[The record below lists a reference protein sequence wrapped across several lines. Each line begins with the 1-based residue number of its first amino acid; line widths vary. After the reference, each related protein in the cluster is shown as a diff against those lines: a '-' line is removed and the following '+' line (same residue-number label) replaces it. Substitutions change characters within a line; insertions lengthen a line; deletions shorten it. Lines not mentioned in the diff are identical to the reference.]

1 MESNELILK
10 LDKETTIPLIEG
22 LGKSAYA
29 IAVAHGFRGTE
40 QEWLDSLKGLQG
52 PQGEPGPKG
61 EPFRYEDFT
70 PEQLAALKGPKGDAG
85 TGSNVDLSAYA
96 TKKDVDNL
104 YIKKVDIRNYL
115 TMIGDPK
122 YALKTELN
130 NYVSKTDAET
140 SYSKK
145 SELNDYIKKTEINQY
160 TSNIQLTPEQLEKL
174 KGPKGDDGRG
184 LDVTSLSN
192 ALKGIGLTPT
202 GSDVYQLIT
211 DALIDVKNGANIGS
225 LNYWQQKTFGDFF
238 YPLNVGDTELRGTIP
253 TGFYTSI
260 NGQDKRQWDG
270 SGQTQDAHIEIPTGV
285 ENFTVEVYLPNEEKI
300 CSFIVNIPQ
309 APKYTAPNPPSGMT
323 MISEYTD
330 SNNVKWTVYDVYDGL
345 ADMHNQ
351 VAYCDV
357 SDIRGSSMLGTLTVQ
372 NAPNLLRIVMY
383 ATKPVTVY
391 TDSGIKA
398 LAGATLE
405 YHNKDLITIS
415 IL

>member
-40 QEWLDSLKGLQG
+40 QEWLDSLKG
-52 PQGEPGPKG
+52 PQGEPGTKG
-61 EPFRYEDFT
+61 EAFRYEDFT

-85 TGSNVDLSAYA
+85 TGSNVDLSDYT
-96 TKKDVDNL
+96 TKKDADNL
-104 YIKKVDIRNYL
+104 YLKKVDIRAYL

-184 LDVTSLSN
+184 LDVTSLTN

-211 DALIDVKNGANIGS
+211 DALIAVKNGADIGR
-225 LNYWQQKTFGDFF
+225 LNYWEQKTFEAFF
-238 YPLNVGDTELRGTIP
+238 YPLNAGDTELRGTIP

-260 NGQDKRQWDG
+260 NGQNKRQWDG

-285 ENFTVEVYLPNEEKI
+285 ENFTVEVYLPNEELI
-300 CSFIVNIPQ
+300 GSFLVSVPQ
-309 APKYTAPNPPSGMT
+309 APKYTAPNPPTGMT
-323 MISEYTD
+323 IISEYTD
-330 SNNVKWTVYDVYDGL
+330 RDNTKWTVYDAYDGL
-345 ADMHNQ
+345 DDAHTQ
-351 VAYCDV
+351 VAYCDI
-357 SDIRGSSMLGTLTVQ
+357 SDIKNNALLDTLTVQ
-372 NAPNLLRIVMY
+372 NASNLKRIIMY

-398 LAGATLE
+398 PAGATLE

>member
-1 MESNELILK
+1 MKSNELILK
-10 LDKETTIPLIEG
+10 LDKDTTIPLIES

-40 QEWLDSLKGLQG
+40 QEWLDSLKG
-52 PQGEPGPKG
+52 PQGEPGEKG
-61 EPFRYEDFT
+61 YAFRYEDFT
-70 PEQLAALKGPKGDAG
+70 PEQLAA
-85 TGSNVDLSAYA
+85 
-96 TKKDVDNL
+96 
-104 YIKKVDIRNYL
+104 
-115 TMIGDPK
+115 
-122 YALKTELN
+122 
-130 NYVSKTDAET
+130 
-140 SYSKK
+140 
-145 SELNDYIKKTEINQY
+145 
-160 TSNIQLTPEQLEKL
+160 L

-211 DALIDVKNGANIGS
+211 DALIDIKNGANIGS
-225 LNYWQQKTFGDFF
+225 LNYWQQKTFDDFF

-253 TGFYTSI
+253 IGFYTSI

-270 SGQTQDAHIEIPTGV
+270 SGQDQDAHIEIPTGV

-330 SNNVKWTVYDVYDGL
+330 SDNVKWTVYDAYEGL
-345 ADMHNQ
+345 DDMHNQ

-357 SDIRGSSMLGTLTVQ
+357 SDIRGSSLLDTLTVQ

-391 TDSGIKA
+391 TDSRIKA
-398 LAGATLE
+398 PAGATLE